1 LFTSLAALI
10 VGPAILLPL
19 ALYALRH
26 RRVRG
31 ARWYAGLL
39 GAIGLWSAL
48 YAWELLAS
56 TPALSV
62 VAIKLKYLGVVALP
76 VTWIGF
82 ILDFA
87 ARDPMTIRRI
97 TRRMTIFA
105 VLTLLMAWSNDWHH
119 LFWGALVV
127 ERAGNGLS
135 IVIGRGPGFWIN
147 TAYTYCVIWAGV
159 GILLN
164 QAVQSPYLYR
174 KRAGILVAAT
184 LIPWVGNVVFLS
196 RLEGPGNVDPTPF
209 LFTCTAVLAAVA
221 VFRYRVLDPIPTFR
235 DARIEVIGDGLIILD
250 ASHRIADLNKAAE
263 QQIGWTRAAAAGVA
277 IERVLIGWPPLNGG
291 DLRRDV
297 AVSTATGERIFDV
310 RVTPV
315 RAYRDRL
322 TGYVVLLSDVTERR
336 RAETA
341 LRDSEERYRD
351 LVENAQDLIYT
362 RGLDGR
368 VQSVNRAG
376 LQLTGYTREEFIGRH
391 VLDFVA
397 PELRAQSELVFQ
409 DSQHTPH
416 AHDEVTILAK
426 DGRRIVLELAS
437 WVERRNGEPVAVHAI
452 GRDVTE
458 RRRLEDD
465 LRQAQ
470 KMEAVGKLAGG
481 VAHDFNNLLT
491 AIIGFAALAEDEV
504 ADGPARE
511 WLAQIR
517 RSGEQ
522 AASVTRQLLAFGRR
536 QILQP
541 VQLDLNT
548 VVEDV
553 QKMLRRL
560 IGEDVTLTTRLAPVL
575 RPVRADLSQLQQV
588 IVNLVVNARDAM
600 PQGGHLTISTYN
612 LTVESGT
619 TPPHPSLAPGH
630 YAAIVVRDT
639 GEGIDPAILRNI
651 FEPFFTTKDVGRGTG
666 LGLATVY
673 GIVKQS
679 GGDVQVR
686 SVRGRGSTFTV
697 FLPAVAA
704 AVSELPLPAATVPVE
719 AIHDATLLV
728 VEDDE
733 SVREFTEEALR
744 SEGWTVLSAAD
755 PTDALAIAARESQR
769 IDLLLTDVVLPGMSG
784 GDLALRLCAIRPGLR
799 VLFVS
804 GYADEDVMG
813 RGGLAPGAQLLE
825 KPFTPAQLRDRVYQ
839 ILQSTVES

>member
-1 LFTSLAALI
+1 MFTRLVPLI

-19 ALYALRH
+19 AVYALRH
-26 RRVRG
+26 HRVRG
-31 ARWYAGLL
+31 ARWYAALL
-39 GAIGLWSAL
+39 AAIGFWSAT
-48 YAWELLAS
+48 YAWELGAPS
-56 TPALSV
+56 PALSIF
-62 VAIKLKYLGVVALP
+62 ALKIKYIGVIALP
-76 VTWIGF
+76 VAWIGF
-82 ILDFA
+82 ILDFV
-87 ARDPMTIRRI
+87 ARDMTLIRRI
-97 TRRMTIFA
+97 TRRMAIFA
-105 VLTLLMAWSNDWHH
+105 AVMLLAAWTNDWHH
-119 LFWGALVV
+119 LFWGSVMV
-127 ERAGNGLS
+127 ERASTGLA
-135 IVIGRGPGFWIN
+135 IVVGRGPGFWLN
-147 TAYTYCVIWAGV
+147 TVYTYCVIWSGV

-184 LIPWVGNVVFLS
+184 LIPWVGNVVFLT
-196 RLEGPGNVDPTPF
+196 RVEGPGNVDPTPF
-209 LFTCTAVLAAVA
+209 LFTCTAILAAVA

-235 DARIEVIGDGLIILD
+235 DTRIEVIGDGLIILD
-250 ASHRIADLNKAAE
+250 ASCRIADLNKAAE
-263 QQIGWTRAAAAGVA
+263 SQIGWSRAAAAGVS
-277 IERVLIGWPPLNGG
+277 IDRVLVGWPALSGT

-297 AVSTATGERIFDV
+297 TVATASGERTFDV

-322 TGYVVLLSDVTERR
+322 TGYVVLLTDVTERR

-341 LRDSEERYRD
+341 LRVSEQRYRD

-362 RGLDGR
+362 RSLDGR
-368 VQSVNRAG
+368 IQSVNRAG
-376 LQLTGYTREEFIGRH
+376 LELTGYSREEFIGRH
-391 VLDFVA
+391 VLDFIV
-397 PELRAQSELVFQ
+397 PEMRAQAEAIFQ
-409 DSQHTPH
+409 DSQTTPH
-416 AHDEVTILAK
+416 THDEITILAK

-437 WVERRNGEPVAVHAI
+437 WVERRDDVPVAVQAI

-458 RRRLEDD
+458 RRRLEED

-491 AIIGFAALAEDEV
+491 AIIGFAALAEDEIREE
-504 ADGPARE
+504 PAHE

-522 AASVTRQLLAFGRR
+522 AAAVTRQLLAFGRR

-541 VQLDLNT
+541 VQLDLNH
-548 VVEDV
+548 VVEEV

-560 IGEDVTLTTRLAPVL
+560 IGEDITLTTRLAPGL

-600 PQGGHLTISTYN
+600 PQGGHLII
-612 LTVESGT
+612 GT
-619 TPPHPSLAPGH
+619 HNVSIEAGATPPHPGLAPGH

-686 SVRGRGSTFTV
+686 STRGRGATFTV
-697 FLPAVAA
+697 FLPAAA
-704 AVSELPLPAATVPVE
+704 PAPAETAPGAPLLLAP
-719 AIHDATLLV
+719 ILNATLLV
-728 VEDDE
+728 VEDDAA
-733 SVREFTEEALR
+733 VRDFTEEALR
-744 SEGWTVLSAAD
+744 GEGWTVLTAAD
-755 PTDALAIAARESQR
+755 PTDALAIAARESRQ

-784 GDLALRLCAIRPGLR
+784 GELAERLCALRPGLR

-813 RGGLAPGAQLLE
+813 RGGLSPGSQLLE
-825 KPFTPAQLRDRVYQ
+825 KPFTPTQLRDRVYQ
-839 ILQSTVES
+839 ILQPAVES

>member
-1 LFTSLAALI
+1 MFTLLVPLI
-10 VGPAILLPL
+10 LGPAILLPL

-39 GAIGLWSAL
+39 GAIGLWSAA
-48 YAWELLAS
+48 YAWELAAG
-56 TPALSV
+56 TPALSIL
-62 VAIKLKYLGVVALP
+62 AIKVKYIGVVALP

-87 ARDPMTIRRI
+87 ARDPIIIRRI
-97 TRRMTIFA
+97 ARRMTVFA
-105 VLTLLMAWSNDWHH
+105 ALTLLFAWTNDWHQ
-119 LFWGALVV
+119 LFWGEFLV
-127 ERAGNGLS
+127 ERAPNGLS
-135 IVIGRGPGFWIN
+135 IVVGRGPGFWVNIV
-147 TAYTYCVIWAGV
+147 YTYCAIWAGV

-184 LIPWVGNVVFLS
+184 LMPWLGNVVFLS
-196 RLEGPGNVDPTPF
+196 RLEGPGNIDPTPF
-209 LFTCTAVLAAVA
+209 LFTCTAVLSAVA

-263 QQIGWTRAAAAGVA
+263 QQIGWSRAAAAGVA
-277 IERVLIGWPPLNGG
+277 IERVLGGWPALNGT
-291 DLRRDV
+291 DLRHDV
-297 AVSTATGERIFDV
+297 TVSTSAGERTFDV
-310 RVTPV
+310 RITPV
-315 RAYRDRL
+315 RSYRDRL
-322 TGYVVLLSDVTERR
+322 TGYVVLLTDVTERR

-351 LVENAQDLIYT
+351 LIENAQDLIYT

-368 VQSVNRAG
+368 IQSVNRAG
-376 LQLTGYTREEFIGRH
+376 LQLTGYTRDEFVGRH
-391 VLDFVA
+391 VLDFIA
-397 PELRAQSELVFQ
+397 PEMRDQAESVLE
-409 DSQHTPH
+409 DSQHNPH
-416 AHDEVTILAK
+416 PHDEVTILSK
-426 DGRRIVLELAS
+426 DGRRIVLEVSS
-437 WVERRNGEPVAVHAI
+437 WIERRDGAPVVVHAI
-452 GRDVTE
+452 GRDVTD

-504 ADGPARE
+504 RDGPAHE

-541 VQLDLNT
+541 IQLDLNT

-560 IGEDVTLTTRLAPVL
+560 IGEDITLTTRLAPAL
-575 RPVRADLSQLQQV
+575 WPVRADLSQLQQV

-612 LTVESGT
+612 VSVESDA
-619 TPPHPSLAPGH
+619 TPPHPGLAPGH

-679 GGDVQVR
+679 GGDIQVR
-686 SVRGRGSTFTV
+686 SVRGGGSTFTV
-697 FLPAVAA
+697 FLPAM
-704 AVSELPLPAATVPVE
+704 AVMPTEPRPPVLARPAE
-719 AIHDATLLV
+719 AVHGATLLL
-728 VEDDE
+728 VEDDK

-744 SEGWTVLSAAD
+744 SAGWTVLSAAD
-755 PTDALAIAARESQR
+755 PTEALAIAARESLR

-784 GDLALRLCAIRPGLR
+784 GDLAERLCSLRPGLR

-813 RGGLAPGAQLLE
+813 RGGLAPASQLLE

-839 ILQSTVES
+839 ILQSTVGS